1 MLAAEAVR
9 LVAMEILCPTAAQ
22 QAGAGFPTAAG
33 ARVFDSRAP
42 SLTEIDREAEY
53 TPVIALYTRRSS
65 TGLRGPMTEVRD
77 TLTTTVLDIVAE
89 LAVVA
94 TDPAP
99 PMGEPADYV
108 DAMADGD
115 AVARLVLAA
124 LAGQIRFLLTESAHG
139 TAWRRLVREVLS
151 IQTETFGIPEFGL
164 RFQRLMMSFE
174 LSIAEDRF
182 DLEAGGLPEP
192 LRSVYEALPAA
203 SYAKT
208 KLSELASFF
217 VEEPVEPLDTISGTA
232 TLSGGESFT
241 LSVGDPPA

>member
-22 QAGAGFPTAAG
+22 EAGTGFPTKAG

-42 SLTEIDREAEY
+42 SLSEIDREAEY

-65 TGLRGPMTEVRD
+65 MGLRGQMTDVRD
-77 TLTTTVLDIVAE
+77 TETLTVLDIVAE

-94 TDPAP
+94 TDPSP
-99 PMGEPADYV
+99 PQGVEPDYV

-124 LAGQIRFLLTESAHG
+124 LAGQIRLLLTESTYG
-139 TAWRRLVREVLS
+139 SSWRRLVREVKS
-151 IQTETFGIPEFGL
+151 ISVETFGIPEFGL
-164 RFQRLMMSFE
+164 RFQRMMLSFE

-182 DLEAGGLPEP
+182 DLENGGLPEP
-192 LRSVYEALPAA
+192 LRSVYEALPAR
-203 SYAKT
+203 SYAKS
-208 KLSELASFF
+208 KLGELAAFF
-217 VEEPVEPLDTISGTA
+217 TAEPPDALNTITGTGS
-232 TLSGGESFT
+232 LSGGANFPITVDLPS
-241 LSVGDPPA
+241 D

>member
-9 LVAMEILCPTAAQ
+9 LVAMEILCPTSAQ
-22 QAGAGFPTAAG
+22 EAGTGFPTAAG

-77 TLTTTVLDIVAE
+77 TLTTTVLDVVAE

-99 PMGEPADYV
+99 GPGQPAEYV

-115 AVARLVLAA
+115 ATARLVLAA
-124 LAGQIRFLLTESAHG
+124 LGGQIRFLLTESAYG
-139 TAWRRLVREVLS
+139 SPWRRLVREVVS
-151 IQTETFGIPEFGL
+151 MTTETFGVPEFGL
-164 RFQRLMMSFE
+164 RFQRLMLSFE

-182 DLEAGGLPEP
+182 DLENGGLPEP
-192 LRSVYEALPAA
+192 LRSVYEALPAK
-203 SYAKT
+203 SYAKG
-208 KLSELASFF
+208 KLTELAAFF
-217 VEEPVEPLDTISGTA
+217 TKETPDALTTITGTGS
-232 TLSGGESFT
+232 LSGGADFL
-241 LSVGDPPA
+241 LSVDLPSA